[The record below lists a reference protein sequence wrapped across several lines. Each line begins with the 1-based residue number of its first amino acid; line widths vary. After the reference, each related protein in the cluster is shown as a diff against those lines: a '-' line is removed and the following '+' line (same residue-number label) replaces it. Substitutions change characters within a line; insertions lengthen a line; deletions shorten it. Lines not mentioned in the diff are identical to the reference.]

1 MRRWRSWPGCWRGFE
16 TMAKIYLRLIRAGYM
31 TPEEVP
37 ERWRKAVLALLAE
50 ETE

>member
-1 MRRWRSWPGCWRGFE
+1 
-16 TMAKIYLRLIRAGYM
+16 MAKIYLRLIRAGHM

-37 ERWRKAVLALLAE
+37 ERWREAVLALLAE